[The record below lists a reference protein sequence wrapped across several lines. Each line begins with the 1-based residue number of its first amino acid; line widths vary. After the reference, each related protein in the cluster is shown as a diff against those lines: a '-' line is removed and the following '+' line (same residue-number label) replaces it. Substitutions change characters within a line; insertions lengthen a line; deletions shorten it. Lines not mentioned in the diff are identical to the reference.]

1 MANFQKI
8 VSDKE
13 FFDFGSLHSAH
24 SAGTVQSEDEDRN
37 TDSSSG
43 NDHSEYFF
51 DLSKDKQDSLVRKGN
66 EKNLE
71 NEADRGDVFAQ
82 NTLDDAM
89 IESDS
94 EKTQYQKNNEQLD
107 LFLGPFIVGLMHRD
121 DVNEIYINDDGFIWY
136 LSYLDGKVQTKERIS
151 PAKARSIIELVAG
164 QRGKVANDDVPSLS
178 VEISGYGARF
188 QGELP
193 PIVRN
198 PQFNIR
204 KKAIQIFT
212 LDDYVKQGVL
222 SPYHC
227 EYIKK
232 AILERKNIL
241 VVGGTGTG
249 KTTFLNAVLDGIAKL
264 TPFHRIISLEDLPEL
279 QCSALDYSPMFT
291 KQETGKTGIIRYNMT
306 RLLADCMRRSPDRI
320 IVGEVR
326 DGAAYS
332 MLKAWNTGHPG
343 GACTVHANNSVQGL
357 TRIKSLAQEDSDA
370 SGDLKELI
378 GEAIDVVVCIN
389 HTDLGN
395 GKKGRIVRD
404 VIAVDH
410 YDEKEMKYIYTRIP
424 RDPPDVSVGA

>member
-1 MANFQKI
+1 MADSQKI
-8 VSDKE
+8 VKDKE
-13 FFDFGSLHSAH
+13 FFDFGSLGLHKADDDKDEEKVPAH
-24 SAGTVQSEDEDRN
+24 
-37 TDSSSG
+37 
-43 NDHSEYFF
+43 NDNSEYFF
-51 DLSKDKQDSLVRKGN
+51 DFSKDKQDTLVKAGN
-66 EKNLE
+66 EKAME
-71 NEADRGDVFAQ
+71 SEATRGDVFAQ
-82 NTLDDAM
+82 NTLEDEGDDK
-89 IESDS
+89 
-94 EKTQYQKNNEQLD
+94 EKTQYQKNNDQLD
-107 LFLGPFIVGLMHRD
+107 LFLGHFIVELMHRD
-121 DVNEIYINDDGFIWY
+121 DVNEIYINDDGFVWY
-136 LSYLDGKVQTKERIS
+136 QSYKDGKVQTKERIT
-151 PAKARSIIELVAG
+151 PAKARSIIELIAG

-232 AILERKNIL
+232 AILARKNIL

-279 QCSALDYSPMFT
+279 QCTAPDYSPMFT
-291 KQETGKTGIIRYNMT
+291 KQETGKAGVLRYNMT

-357 TRIKSLAQEDSDA
+357 TRIKSLAQEDEDA
-370 SGDLKELI
+370 SGDLKDLI
-378 GEAIDVVVCIN
+378 GEAIDVVICIN

-404 VIAVDH
+404 VIAVDR
-410 YDEKEMKYIYTRIP
+410 YDDKEMKYIYTRIP
-424 RDPPDVSVGA
+424 RDPDHPSESNNL